1 MRLKDLFVEIPF
13 SGEGGQYEPFKC
25 SVTQVDFREYDLY
38 RKWWAYMYG
47 DFNSSFELRDTS
59 IPSLYRPYYS
69 GEIKNWKEPWG
80 IYGFQSGINSLGG
93 QKSEQGLVERF
104 MMGVGA
110 KSELE

>member
-1 MRLKDLFVEIPF
+1 MEIPF
-13 SGEGGQYEPFKC
+13 SREGGQYEPFKC

-80 IYGFQSGINSLGG
+80 SMAFNL
-93 QKSEQGLVERF
+93 
-104 MMGVGA
+104 
-110 KSELE
+110 ELTVWVVKKVNRGWLNAS